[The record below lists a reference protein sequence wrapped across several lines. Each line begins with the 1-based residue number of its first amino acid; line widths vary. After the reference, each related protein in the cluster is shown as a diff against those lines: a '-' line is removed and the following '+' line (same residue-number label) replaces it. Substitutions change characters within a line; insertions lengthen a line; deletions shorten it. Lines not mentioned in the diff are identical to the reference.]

1 MPSRASQNVER
12 CLKMWDGR
20 GGDITA
26 VQSHLKRDIW
36 APYIS
41 LQSKISYKDTPAKL
55 LVSVLLGNVTT

>member
-1 MPSRASQNVER
+1 MWNVVLR
-12 CLKMWDGR
+12 CGTGGGD
-20 GGDITA
+20 GDITA

-41 LQSKISYKDTPAKL
+41 VQSKISYKDTPAKL

>member
-1 MPSRASQNVER
+1 MWNVVLR
-12 CLKMWDGR
+12 CGT

-41 LQSKISYKDTPAKL
+41 VQSKISYKDTPAKL